1 LAVASLLEKYTV
13 HGAIA
18 VGSLGLLGHAM
29 ALAVKQTEEV
39 TLTIHN
45 LPVFF
50 GLAKIATAHGKL
62 YEELIKGKLEEVSG
76 DHDN

>member
-1 LAVASLLEKYTV
+1 
-13 HGAIA
+13 
-18 VGSLGLLGHAM
+18 M

-76 DHDN
+76 DHDT